1 MYLCLNLGH
10 KYNKHIH
17 PFEICFINLFLLTHF
32 NIFKNIFL
40 KTITCLTILHSAYEE
55 QPELQLIKAEHLFLG
70 KKIEY
75 ITFKRYFMKN
85 IFALTLASTISLCA
99 LAAPTYKS
107 LEVHAPKPGETQY
120 KPAELT
126 PDKIR
131 ALSLKSPEVRTEAE
145 RRAID
150 NIIRSKLSDPKISL
164 LAMTNDLSTAARNYP
179 GLAETIL
186 NRLAILAPKAQS
198 TEKKGDDP
206 NIKLAAEADIK
217 LAAELGKFDLVAPEM
232 LQGVSGG
239 NKVKASDVLTAIL
252 NMPTEKASILEFKNR
267 LLTKLQNRSRNES
280 LQKLVLDSSEGLA
293 AGSKRRLDW
302 AELLRC
308 LLLAS

>member
-1 MYLCLNLGH
+1 M
-10 KYNKHIH
+10 
-17 PFEICFINLFLLTHF
+17 
-32 NIFKNIFL
+32 IFL
-40 KTITCLTILHSAYEE
+40 KTITCLTILRSAYEE

-99 LAAPTYKS
+99 LAGPTYKP
-107 LEVHAPKPGETQY
+107 LEVHTTKPGENRYSKST
-120 KPAELT
+120 ELT
-126 PDKIR
+126 PEKIKE
-131 ALSLKSPEVRTEAE
+131 LSSKLPANRNEAE
-145 RRAID
+145 HRAID
-150 NIIRSKLSDPKISL
+150 NIIRFKLSDPKISL

-179 GLAETIL
+179 GLAEIIL

-198 TEKKGDDP
+198 PEKKGDDP

-293 AGSKRRLDW
+293 AGSKKRLDW